1 MRKLLVGLLLLL
13 GGCVANAPFRTEDGA
28 ACEHWKGCG
37 SFYEIHDKYDLGFVE
52 YSERGNDFNPGQ
64 TTTLVNKITQ
74 ASNAGN
80 VALVIFVHGWK
91 HNASTQD
98 SNVES
103 FKEALEH
110 LAISKAAGK
119 KKLIGIYIGWRGMSF
134 HGLGVEN
141 LTFWDRKA
149 TAEEVGR
156 GGVTELLLRLES
168 ISAVRKGNFM
178 LTVGH
183 SFGSAI
189 VLSALNDTL
198 MEKMLAQQ
206 RGESAKPFGDA
217 VVLLNPAVEAN
228 LGLLL
233 KENSMKVGAMK
244 KPVPSLMY
252 VVSSRAD
259 LPTNLAF
266 PIGQFLGVDLTW
278 NQTVLYRNYY
288 GHTYHIAETSLDHT
302 TIGNYDAFRTG
313 FMSDEIADSSSSQRY
328 VAISNRAQVPA
339 LTSPETKI
347 APSDRIGIWGFES
360 YCSDDLAKATKDR
373 FPCFENDPV
382 QFISAPESFIKDHND
397 VFNDSV
403 KSLLTA
409 AVVKSLSEKNNNVP
423 LRDCAE
429 AGKFSL
435 GICFAHYYDLN
446 KRISA
451 GEEAKRQGN

>member
-13 GGCVANAPFRTEDGA
+13 GGCVANAPFRTEDGVS
-28 ACEHWKGCG
+28 CEHWKGCG
-37 SFYEIHDKYDLGFVE
+37 SFYEVHGKYDLGFVE
-52 YSERGNDFNPGQ
+52 YSERGNDFNPDQ
-64 TTTLVNKITQ
+64 TTTLLNKITQ
-74 ASNAGN
+74 ASNDGN
-80 VALVIFVHGWK
+80 VALVIFVHGWR
-91 HNASTQD
+91 HNASTED

-110 LAISKAAGK
+110 LAISKVAGN

-156 GGVTELLLRLES
+156 GGVTEFLVRLES
-168 ISAVRKGNFM
+168 ISAARKGNFM

-206 RGESAKPFGDA
+206 RGESVKPFGDA
-217 VVLLNPAVEAN
+217 VVLLNPAVEAD

-233 KENSMKVGAMK
+233 KENSMKVGALK

-259 LPTNLAF
+259 LPTNVAF
-266 PIGQFLGVDLTW
+266 PIGQFLGVDLMW
-278 NQTVLYRNYY
+278 DQTELYRNYY
-288 GHTYHIAETSLDHT
+288 GHLYHIAETSLDHN

-313 FMSDEIADSSSSQRY
+313 YMSDEIADSSSSAKY
-328 VAISNRAQVPA
+328 VAIANRATVPVEP
-339 LTSPETKI
+339 SPEIKT
-347 APSDRIGIWGFES
+347 APSDKLGIWGFES

-382 QFISAPESFIKDHND
+382 DFISAPKSFIKDHND

-409 AVVKSLSEKNNNVP
+409 AVVKSMSEKNDNVP
-423 LRDCAE
+423 PHYCAE

-435 GICFAHYYDLN
+435 GICFAYYYEVN
-446 KRISA
+446 KRIT
-451 GEEAKRQGN
+451 ELEAAERNAP